1 MNDVYMLSYLDL
13 VCLFC
18 FASLYGCAEQSH
30 GLPQAEKAT
39 FCEAEKKRLDE

>member
-1 MNDVYMLSYLDL
+1 MNDVCLLSYLDL

-30 GLPQAEKAT
+30 GLTQAEKAT
-39 FCEAEKKRLDE
+39 FGEAEKKRLDE